1 MASMRVGAIISFL
14 GVAIAFV
21 PSIYFLTLSIGSPMR
36 KFLTQQIFMLPLIL
50 YFTIAG
56 GAVTVLG
63 LFMFIK
69 AARSPPELQT
79 SSIVRRPYTVSGPA
93 PPPPP
98 PRAAQPTRRVAR
110 SPPRP
115 RRREEGE
122 IVAEIERE
130 IEEIVQSEGAVVK
143 HAEEA
148 EIEEEVEE
156 KPLIKVI
163 TRGQDM
169 VCPNCGELN
178 ELGSK
183 KCSKCKKPLYKKPE
197 KGEPTCPVCGASLRS
212 ARRITEDRF
221 VCGLCFSELL
231 IPKDIQEALG
241 LK

>member
-1 MASMRVGAIISFL
+1 MASMRVGAVVSFL
-14 GVAIAFV
+14 GVAIAFI
-21 PSIYFLTLSIGSPMR
+21 PSIYFLTLPIGSPMR

-63 LFMFIK
+63 LFLFIK

-79 SSIVRRPYTVSGPA
+79 SSIVRRPYAVSRPA
-93 PPPPP
+93 PPP
-98 PRAAQPTRRVAR
+98 RATQPTRRAAR

-115 RRREEGE
+115 RREEGE

-130 IEEIVQSEGAVVK
+130 IEEIVQSEGAAVK
-143 HAEEA
+143 QAEEA
-148 EIEEEVEE
+148 EAEIGEEVEE
-156 KPLIKVI
+156 KPSIKVI

>member
-1 MASMRVGAIISFL
+1 MRVGAIISFL

-79 SSIVRRPYTVSGPA
+79 SSIVRRPYTASRPA

-98 PRAAQPTRRVAR
+98 SRAAQPTRRAAR
-110 SPPRP
+110 RP
-115 RRREEGE
+115 LKPERREEGE

-130 IEEIVQSEGAVVK
+130 IEEIVQSEGAAVK
-143 HAEEA
+143 QA
-148 EIEEEVEE
+148 EEVEE
-156 KPLIKVI
+156 KPLITVI

-178 ELGSK
+178 ELGSER
-183 KCSKCKKPLYKKPE
+183 CSKCKKPLYKKPRE
-197 KGEPTCPVCGASLRS
+197 GEPTCPVCGASLRS

-231 IPKDIQEALG
+231 IPKDVQEALG

>member
-1 MASMRVGAIISFL
+1 MASMRVGVVISFL
-14 GVAIAFV
+14 GVAIALV

-36 KFLTQQIFMLPLIL
+36 KFLTQHIFMLPLIL

-56 GAVTVLG
+56 GAVTALG
-63 LFMFIK
+63 LFLFIR

-79 SSIVRRPYTVSGPA
+79 SSIVRRPYTVSRPA
-93 PPPPP
+93 PPPP
-98 PRAAQPTRRVAR
+98 PRAARPTRRAAGR
-110 SPPRP
+110 SLKPE
-115 RRREEGE
+115 RRGAGE

-130 IEEIVQSEGAVVK
+130 IEEIVQSEGAAVEQV
-143 HAEEA
+143 EEA
-148 EIEEEVEE
+148 EAEVEEVEE
-156 KPLIKVI
+156 KPLIKVV

-178 ELGSK
+178 KLGSK

-197 KGEPTCPVCGASLRS
+197 EGEPTCPVCGASLRP

-221 VCGLCFSELL
+221 VCGLCFSELI

-241 LK
+241 LS

>member
-14 GVAIAFV
+14 GVAIALI

-63 LFMFIK
+63 LFLFIK

-79 SSIVRRPYTVSGPA
+79 SSIVRRAYTVSRPA

-98 PRAAQPTRRVAR
+98 RVAQPTRRAAR
-110 SPPRP
+110 RSLKPEM
-115 RRREEGE
+115 REAGE

-130 IEEIVQSEGAVVK
+130 IEEIVQSEGAAVEQ
-143 HAEEA
+143 AEEA
-148 EIEEEVEE
+148 EIGEEVEE
-156 KPLIKVI
+156 KPLIKVV

-197 KGEPTCPVCGASLRS
+197 EGEPTCPVCGASLRP
-212 ARRITEDRF
+212 AKRITEDRF
-221 VCGLCFSELL
+221 VCGLCFSELI

-241 LK
+241 LR